1 VRWKRSII
9 ATFKLACHLIQF
21 GGEER
26 QSPEKVLREVAE
38 AGWEGVEAMPANSP
52 GELVQVAVLARRYG
66 LHLVNNLGPGNQ
78 SLESVKYNITLGNR
92 AAEVPFLWRTNFGG
106 DNPTDADFERAAR
119 SLDEILA
126 FCVTHDV
133 KGFQHAHLGAMIET
147 VEDAECLLS
156 KAPDLWLLLDTG
168 HMLAAG
174 SDPLRVFQSPL
185 LRNRIAHVH
194 LKDCHA
200 DNPATW
206 NRRTQ
211 RFGEQARFAEL
222 GAGNLGLDVKAVL
235 KNLEEVG
242 FDGWVA
248 VELDRPYPPRP
259 PTEAARVNREYLRQ
273 LGY

>member
-1 VRWKRSII
+1 MSKFR
-9 ATFKLACHLIQF
+9 LACHLIQF

-26 QSPEKVLREVAE
+26 RDPAKVLREVAE

-52 GELVQVAVLARRYG
+52 EELVAVANLARSYG
-66 LHLVNNLGPGNQ
+66 LHLVNNLGPGGQ
-78 SLESVKYNITLGNR
+78 SLDSVKYNITLGNS

-106 DNPTDADFERAAR
+106 ANPADADFERAAR
-119 SLDEILA
+119 SVDDILA
-126 FCVTHDV
+126 YCVKHGV
-133 KGFQHAHLGAMIET
+133 KGFQHAHMGAMIET

-168 HMLAAG
+168 HMTAAG
-174 SDPLRVFQSPL
+174 SDPLRVFQSPI

-200 DNPATW
+200 DDPATW
-206 NRRTQ
+206 NHRAQ

-222 GAGNLGLDVKAVL
+222 GAGNLGLSVPAVL
-235 KNLEEVG
+235 KALEELNY
-242 FDGWVA
+242 DGWVA
-248 VELDRPYPPRP
+248 VELDRPYPDRP
-259 PTEAARVNREYLRQ
+259 PAEAARVNRDYLRK